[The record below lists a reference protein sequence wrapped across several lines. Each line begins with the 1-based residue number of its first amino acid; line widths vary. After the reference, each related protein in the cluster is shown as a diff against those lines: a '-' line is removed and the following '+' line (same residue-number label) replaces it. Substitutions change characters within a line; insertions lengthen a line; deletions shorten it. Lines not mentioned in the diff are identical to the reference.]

1 MILITGATGFLGQYL
16 VTAFLEA
23 GYKLRLLVRNI
34 ENCSF
39 KNDTNIELI
48 EGNILDIMAL
58 EKAMEG
64 VEYVV
69 HAAAMVSFI
78 AKDSEEMLKINV
90 KGTENVVNLC
100 LEMGVK
106 KLVFMSSIAA
116 LGRTDN
122 HNLISE
128 STHWQDSP
136 LNSQYA
142 ISKRKAELE
151 VYRGMEE
158 GLNVAILNP
167 GVILGAGK
175 WDNSSA
181 KLFRVVYKGLPFY
194 NRGINGFV
202 GAADVAKA
210 ARIILENNTEE
221 GERFVLVAQN
231 MSQKEMFGLMAESLG
246 KTPPRYEFPPILARL
261 AGFLLETFAKI
272 TGTKALITRET
283 VRTSLH
289 QYFYDGTHIS
299 KRFDFQYTPMKE
311 VIAEAGKIFLAEHT
325 K

>member
-16 VTAFLEA
+16 VKEFLAA
-23 GYKLRLLVRNI
+23 GYELRLLVRNV

-39 KNDTNIELI
+39 KNIANVALV
-48 EGNILDIMAL
+48 EGNILDIVAL

-78 AKDSEEMLKINV
+78 AKDSDEMLKINV

-116 LGRTDN
+116 LGRMGNQD
-122 HNLISE
+122 LISE

-142 ISKRKAELE
+142 VSKRKAELE

-181 KLFRVVYKGLPFY
+181 KLFSVVYKGLPFY
-194 NRGINGFV
+194 NRGINGMV
-202 GAADVAKA
+202 GAADVARA
-210 ARIILENNTEE
+210 ARLVLENATEE
-221 GERFVLVAQN
+221 GERFVLVAEN
-231 MSQKEMFGLMAESLG
+231 MSQKEMFRLIAESLN
-246 KTPPRYEFPPILARL
+246 KTAPRYEFPPILAKI
-261 AGFLLETFAKI
+261 AGFVLEFFAKI

-299 KRFDFQYTPMKE
+299 KRFGFQYTPMSE